1 MKIIGV
7 IGGGVCSRET
17 GAIAEEVGLLLAE
30 HNVHLICG
38 GLGGVMEAAC
48 RGAKRGGATT
58 IGILPRRDSK
68 EANPWVDLPI
78 VTGLG
83 EARNLI
89 IVQSSQAIIAIGG
102 EYGTLSEIAVA
113 MKFKIPVITIGGWRL
128 QWEGQW
134 DENLLRAADPA
145 EAVEMAVMLVAE
157 NKEL

>member
-7 IGGGVCSRET
+7 IGGGICSPET
-17 GAIAEEVGLLLAE
+17 GAIAEEVGRLLAK
-30 HNVHLICG
+30 HKVHLICG

-58 IGILPRRDSK
+58 IGILPGRDAK

-78 VTGLG
+78 ATGLG

-102 EYGTLSEIAVA
+102 EYGTLSEIAFA
-113 MKFKIPVITIGGWRL
+113 MKFKIPVIAIGGWRL

-145 EAVEMAVMLVAE
+145 EAVEMAVL
-157 NKEL
+157 KL